1 MAIGTLF
8 GSNPES
14 SGLYGIATGTG
25 NNPTVISQ
33 TYFEWFIFT
42 TSAGAPATPTGGSWD
57 FNTNTGTAPVGWTNA
72 VTGVPLN
79 SLWFSIAFVDSR
91 NPTVIVWSTPGLIS
105 SQSVYATAYA
115 DVFTGNGS
123 TVAWTL
129 SNDPVVVNNT
139 DVSINGVTQR
149 PTTDYTLSGTTLTTT
164 TAAPLN
170 AIILV
175 KYRQALPLSY
185 YGAASNVQFTPVG
198 ALTATNVQ
206 AAIAEVVTDLAL
218 SSGSSTVGFLQ
229 AGTGAVAT
237 TVQAKLRQTVSVKDF
252 GATGDGTTNDYTAI
266 LAAWT
271 YCLANAKNLYF
282 PAGTYNVGANNFPF
296 RTPDTVSPITVLLDC
311 KNITIFGDGPA
322 TILKTVSVS
331 GADVLQLNAV
341 QNLTIRDLQVTAT
354 ISGSVSGSNGVSI
367 TNGFDNLNI
376 LDVYCYRLPSLDK
389 GSGIIDGG
397 GALSI
402 QTPSTSQVTAC
413 GSLIARIRANGC
425 YYGFLANGKFDV
437 LQTIGNRQGVV
448 VDLLAENCC
457 IGYFAGYTVDA
468 TYPVIGS
475 TSGITVRAT
484 TINCQVDVF
493 APIQAVGDDITV
505 SVVTSK
511 SKAARLLD
519 PNGVRWDA
527 STVTINDT
535 LYSPGQLCVAGII
548 ERAHNCTIQITGD
561 KGACDYKAAIGA
573 SPTSTNSATQYSFI
587 YLDIGGT
594 ASIANVVELTSTGG
608 CLTYSTIN
616 VTYSTATT
624 ANLRTD
630 APSFF
635 LASRYNQIIS
645 GSQTY
650 ATSGTWTPVLLDS
663 PAGPEKGATYSAQ
676 QGNYV
681 ITGGW
686 LHFNLY
692 LGVSG
697 LGTLIGGNN
706 AFIGGLPFANDPLDF
721 ASATVGY
728 STGMALAANN
738 IPTARVG
745 SSDQAIAVL
754 AFRAG
759 ANVTGVT
766 ITEFSATGQIAI
778 SGSYKITL

>member
-1 MAIGTLF
+1 MTSTVF
-8 GSNPES
+8 T
-14 SGLYGIATGTG
+14 TGT
-25 NNPTVISQ
+25 VIESPWLNDVNGA
-33 TYFEWFIFT
+33 TY
-42 TSAGAPATPTGGSWD
+42 
-57 FNTNTGTAPVGWTNA
+57 NGTAVY
-72 VTGVPLN
+72 
-79 SLWFSIAFVDSR
+79 
-91 NPTVIVWSTPGLIS
+91 TP
-105 SQSVYATAYA
+105 
-115 DVFTGNGS
+115 
-123 TVAWTL
+123 
-129 SNDPVVVNNT
+129 
-139 DVSINGVTQR
+139 
-149 PTTDYTLSGTTLTTT
+149 
-164 TAAPLN
+164 
-170 AIILV
+170 
-175 KYRQALPLSY
+175 
-185 YGAASNVQFTPVG
+185 
-198 ALTATNVQ
+198 
-206 AAIAEVVTDLAL
+206 
-218 SSGSSTVGFLQ
+218 
-229 AGTGAVAT
+229 AGTGAIPT
-237 TVQAKLRQTVSVKDF
+237 TMQAKFRQTVSVQDF

-354 ISGSVSGSNGVSI
+354 ISGSVSGSNGISI
-367 TNGFDNLNI
+367 TNGFDNLNL
-376 LDVYCYRLPSLDK
+376 LDIYCYRLPSLDK
-389 GSGIIDGG
+389 GSGDIDGG

-413 GSLIARIRANGC
+413 GSLIAKIRAEGC
-425 YYGFLANGKFDV
+425 YYGFLANGQFDV

-468 TYPVIGS
+468 TYPAIGS

-535 LYSPGQLCVAGII
+535 LYAPGQLCVAGII

-573 SPTSTNSATQYSFI
+573 SATASNSATQYSFI

-594 ASIANVVELTSTGG
+594 ASTANVVELTSTGG
-608 CLTYSTIN
+608 CLNYSTLNITFN
-616 VTYSTATT
+616 TATT
-624 ANLRTD
+624 ANLRAD

-635 LASRYNQIIS
+635 IASRYNQIIS

-650 ATSGTWTPVLLDS
+650 ATEGTWTPVLADS
-663 PAGPEKGATYSAQ
+663 GLIDKGATYTTQ

-681 ITGGW
+681 VTGGW
-686 LHFNLY
+686 LHFNVY
-692 LGVSG
+692 LSVTG
-697 LGTLIGGNN
+697 LGTLTTSSA
-706 AFIGGLPFANDPLDF
+706 AFIIGLPFVNTALDI
-721 ASATVGY
+721 SSLSVGY
-728 STGMALAANN
+728 SSGMSMAAAN
-738 IPTARVG
+738 IPCARVE
-745 SSDQAIAVL
+745 SSEQYIRL
-754 AFRAG
+754 GAFRNG
-759 ANVTGVT
+759 PNVTAML
-766 ITEFSATGQIAI
+766 ISEFSATGVIAL
-778 SGSYKITL
+778 SGSYKVTL